1 MDLTFT
7 HSFAVSIRSF
17 RLPVLSYAM
26 LLGITLLSFSASAQ
40 ANFIPNLGVSRSMEI
55 TTDYRRP
62 DGFSDLLARSGR
74 EDKLLLLSISSTGQ
88 AESQRLQRET
98 LDNPHVVNFL
108 NHGFLFFQAR
118 TGNQYAHSHQLS
130 RRLGISGYPSLALI
144 NEKEEVLW
152 QYQGYLSPQDL
163 INHLAHFLPPTTP
176 AFNADAMRIRPQTG
190 IAGTADD
197 SEEITI
203 SPNAIMIMDNLGQ
216 VSVPVPNPESL
227 PDPASTEIQ
236 MADRPRPGTR
246 PQTLFGLVIKTAK
259 DLSEIQQ
266 TARRWKLVWK
276 GDIWI
281 QRMQNDSHRL
291 ILGSL
296 ENAIEARQN
305 RRILRQHNRIRAR
318 IFSFIPEELG
328 PSILKY

>member
-7 HSFAVSIRSF
+7 HSFVVSIRSF
-17 RLPVLSYAM
+17 RLPVLSFAM
-26 LLGITLLSFSASAQ
+26 LTGIALLSFSVHAQ
-40 ANFIPNLGVSRSMEI
+40 ANFTPNLGVSRSMEI

-62 DGFSDLLARSGR
+62 DGFSDLLTRSGR
-74 EDKLLLLSISSTGQ
+74 ENKLLLLSIYSTGQ
-88 AESQRLQRET
+88 IESQRLQRET
-98 LDNPHVVNFL
+98 LDNPQVVNFL
-108 NHGFLFFQAR
+108 DHGFLFFQAR
-118 TGNQYAHSHQLS
+118 TGNQYTHSHQLS

-144 NEKEEVLW
+144 NEKEEILW

-190 IAGTADD
+190 IAGTPD
-197 SEEITI
+197 SEEITLT
-203 SPNAIMIMDNLGQ
+203 PNAIMIMDNLGQ
-216 VSVPVPNPESL
+216 VSAPAPSPESL
-227 PDPASTEIQ
+227 EQ
-236 MADRPRPGTR
+236 MTDRPGPVTL

-259 DLSEIQQ
+259 DPSEIQQ

-296 ENAIEARQN
+296 ENATEARQT
-305 RRILRQHNRIRAR
+305 RRTLRQHNRIRAR

-328 PSILKY
+328 PSMLKY